1 MVNTKAL
8 TGVLAGLALTFGLVA
23 CGTSGGTA
31 AQRSP
36 EAGGAS
42 GGTAAQRGP
51 EAGGATAGGEAN
63 NGEAPVV
70 AYVDSRYRYRIDAP
84 GQMTANA
91 DGTATYVGPSERLQV
106 AVVQGVK
113 AADVSALGRDD
124 VATLSS
130 SIAGFRLISGPA
142 STNVNGRKME
152 KFIYNW
158 TPGTSPVTGKPVT
171 LVAVRYYVPK
181 DSQTVAVITYGIV
194 SNQYDP
200 QGADDL
206 ASTFQWQ

>member
-1 MVNTKAL
+1 VFNTKAL
-8 TGVLAGLALTFGLVA
+8 TGALALLALAFGLVA
-23 CGTSGGTA
+23 CGTSGGTSNRPSA
-31 AQRSP
+31 D
-36 EAGGAS
+36 
-42 GGTAAQRGP
+42 
-51 EAGGATAGGEAN
+51 AGGATAGSEA

-84 GQMTANA
+84 GHMTANA
-91 DGTATYVGPSERLQV
+91 DGTAAYVGPSERLQV
-106 AVVQGVK
+106 TVVQGTK
-113 AADVSALGRDD
+113 AADVAALGRDD

-130 SIAGFRLISGPA
+130 SIAGFRLISGPG

-158 TPGTSPVTGKPVT
+158 TSGASPVTGKPVT

-181 DSQTVAVITYGIV
+181 DSETVAVITYGIV

-200 QGADDL
+200 QGADDV